1 MELECSMAIS
11 RMPSLLQLSCSYAP
25 PREHSRVV
33 VGAAPT
39 RRCNSCMPPLLHSR
53 TVVAEA
59 LSSASL
65 TCRRCST
72 RMPPPQLS
80 RAVAAEALCVR
91 RLRSSRQALSPQSL
105 PRGARRCS
113 PAACHHRSSRRHRH
127 SRNPLCAPPPQPP
140 PSVDAAGP

>member
-1 MELECSMAIS
+1 MAIS
-11 RMPSLLQLSCSYAP
+11 RMPSLLQLSSSYAL

-39 RRCNSCMPPLLHSR
+39 RRCNYCMPPLLHPR

-80 RAVAAEALCVR
+80 RAIAAEALCVR
-91 RLRSSRQALSPQSL
+91 RLRSSRQALSP
-105 PRGARRCS
+105 
-113 PAACHHRSSRRHRH
+113 
-127 SRNPLCAPPPQPP
+127 
-140 PSVDAAGP
+140 